1 MNDDEFV
8 KAHDVMEQFS
18 QLIVVTGVTLLKDLT
33 PAQQEYVIMKM
44 GDEFRFWNVE
54 EVLRQRQLVKEQLKC
69 S

>member
-1 MNDDEFV
+1 MNDDDFD

-44 GDEFRFWNVE
+44 GDEFRFWNIE
-54 EVLRQRQLVKEQLKC
+54 ESLR
-69 S
+69 

>member
-1 MNDDEFV
+1 MNDDEFD

-18 QLIVVTGVTLLKDLT
+18 ELVVVTGITLLKDLT

-54 EVLRQRQLVKEQLKC
+54 EALRRRQLLKGQLKC